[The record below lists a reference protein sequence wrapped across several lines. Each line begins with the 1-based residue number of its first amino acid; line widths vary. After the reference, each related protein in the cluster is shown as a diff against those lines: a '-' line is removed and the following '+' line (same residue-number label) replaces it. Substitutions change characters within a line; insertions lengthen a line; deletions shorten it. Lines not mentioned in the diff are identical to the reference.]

1 MPWLSNTECLQYA
14 PGISISGEALTTAIT
29 LAQILV
35 EGVNGANRQLEVN
48 SYTRILVIP
57 NSGRLLFPLTPVLAS
72 PAPQIYLRGSDLPP
86 RFGLY
91 STQEWQLLEINKDY
105 TIDFS
110 TNEIVL
116 LTLAYS
122 LRHEYSVT
130 GFRRYQRTPTSAISR
145 RQLKVVFSSGFNFTA
160 TPNTNEVLDLKRAL
174 ASIVALR
181 TSAQAQGVKKLE
193 VSDDKY
199 VVEYAGK
206 NDYLG
211 ISGNKFN
218 GSPLNELLSIFRKYR
233 PSEFSV

>member
-14 PGISISGEALTTAIT
+14 PGISLSGEALTTAIT

-35 EGVNGANRQLEVN
+35 EGVNGANRQLEVD

-57 NSGRLLFPLTPVLAS
+57 NSGRVLFPLRPVLTS

-105 TIDFS
+105 TIDFA

-116 LTLAYS
+116 LTLAYA
-122 LRHEYSVT
+122 LRHEFSVT
-130 GFRRYQRTPTSAISR
+130 GFRRYHRTPTSAISR

-160 TPNTNEVLDLKRAL
+160 TTNEIIELKRAL
-174 ASIVALR
+174 AAIVALR
-181 TSAQAQGVKKLE
+181 TSAQSQGVKKLE
-193 VSDDKY
+193 VSDEKY

-218 GSPLNELLSIFRKYR
+218 GSPINELLSIFRKYR